1 MYIAD
6 VSVLQDEDLYRKLY
20 TRLDAARRSKADR
33 FLFAKDKRLS
43 VGAGAL
49 LLHALQQEK
58 VENVSVAVEPNGKP
72 YLVGEENLHF
82 NLSHSGNMVMCALSD
97 QEVGCDVEQMAAFEH
112 ELAEYVMTEK
122 ELSRIYCREGDAGQ
136 REMFFRLW
144 TLKESYM
151 KATGLGISLEPKSF
165 GIEFREDGIH
175 VVPSVDQ
182 RKFHFKEYVR
192 NDGYCY
198 SCCSLAEEFSD
209 VMTEVELREEP
220 T

>member
-6 VSVLQDEDLYRKLY
+6 VTLLQDEDLYRKLY
-20 TRLDAARRSKADR
+20 MRLDAARRSKADG
-33 FLFAKDKRLS
+33 FLFARDKRLS

-58 VENVSVAVEPNGKP
+58 VENASVVVESNGKP
-72 YLVGEENLHF
+72 YLAGEENLYF

-97 QEVGCDVEQMAAFEH
+97 QEVGCDVEQMDVFEH
-112 ELAEYVMTEK
+112 ELAEYVMTEQ
-122 ELSRIYCREGDAGQ
+122 ELSRIYCRDGDTGQ

-151 KATGLGISLEPKSF
+151 KATGFGISLEPKNF
-165 GIEFREDGIH
+165 GIEFREDGIQA
-175 VVPSVDQ
+175 VPSVDQ

-198 SCCSLAEEFSD
+198 SCCSLAEEFPD
-209 VMTEVELREEP
+209 VMIEVDLRRNQ
-220 T
+220 